1 MKRMQEQLEAARQQK
16 YDTENA
22 LVKAENKVR
31 ENKIKTDQEIFNLKS
46 ELSTLDAKYK
56 DVSFH

>member
-1 MKRMQEQLEAARQQK
+1 MQEQLEAARQQK

-56 DVSFH
+56 NVSFH